1 MNMNDYFW
9 SDLHRDYPKIQNTVG
24 REGRAGGGDYRLFLC
39 HDIGDQIIQDDL
51 GVSRNRAVMSLHYVH
66 YSRSKEGITDLVFA
80 EGVCAFCVGEC
91 SFGKMRIT

>member
-39 HDIGDQIIQDDL
+39 HDIGGQII
-51 GVSRNRAVMSLHYVH
+51 
-66 YSRSKEGITDLVFA
+66 
-80 EGVCAFCVGEC
+80 
-91 SFGKMRIT
+91 